1 MSMPEIVRIFSAGE
15 ALPEGEMVTI
25 PEGFNAWEVAGLF
38 KKKGFNA
45 QTEEF
50 LKSEGYLFPDSYYFE
65 KPNEQMTNDKTG
77 EIIKKMRENF
87 EEKTR
92 GLTITP
98 QAVIVASMLEKEVR
112 KAEDMALVAGIIY
125 KRLELG
131 MPLQI
136 DATVAYGSCL
146 NIWTSQVQRTCD
158 VTEIN
163 LIENIKI
170 DSPYNTYTR
179 KGLPLGPISNPG
191 LRALNAPLNPVANH
205 FFYFLLK
212 KRVDNGITTF
222 MKKMGTGYSMY
233 FNITRERTGS
243 LFQGPYKAKA
253 VKDNDYLTHLSRY
266 IHMNPVDLI
275 DANWKEVGVKNKNS
289 AHSFIEKYPWSSYA
303 DYVSGRESKII
314 SKNILHELFSA
325 SDYVKFVQDWDV
337 NAPEDSP
344 PEGGG

>member
-1 MSMPEIVRIFSAGE
+1 MI
-15 ALPEGEMVTI
+15 
-25 PEGFNAWEVAGLF
+25 
-38 KKKGFNA
+38 
-45 QTEEF
+45 
-50 LKSEGYLFPDSYYFE
+50 
-65 KPNEQMTNDKTG
+65 NDKTG
-77 EIIKKMRENF
+77 EIIKKMWENF

-191 LRALNAPLNPVANH
+191 LRALNAALNPVASDYLYYLSARDDGRTIFSKTAEEHQLNRKK
-205 FFYFLLK
+205 YLLK
-212 KRVDNGITTF
+212 N
-222 MKKMGTGYSMY
+222 
-233 FNITRERTGS
+233 
-243 LFQGPYKAKA
+243 
-253 VKDNDYLTHLSRY
+253 
-266 IHMNPVDLI
+266 
-275 DANWKEVGVKNKNS
+275 
-289 AHSFIEKYPWSSYA
+289 
-303 DYVSGRESKII
+303 
-314 SKNILHELFSA
+314 
-325 SDYVKFVQDWDV
+325 
-337 NAPEDSP
+337 
-344 PEGGG
+344 